1 MILASDYDGTFHV
14 DEEQTLKNL
23 EAVKEWRA
31 AGHEFGLV
39 TGRSYEM
46 AMMAVKEYDLPLDF
60 LICNNGAAIYRPDG
74 TLLDDTPMN
83 RYKLKDFWE
92 LPSVKAAPRVFA
104 LSAQGTFI
112 ARMDQETT
120 AFARRLDVPFISMEE
135 IGNLNPV
142 WQFSLGFFKDQD
154 AEICCQEINCLLGKD
169 FSAYFNQQNVD
180 VVAGGMSKSLGIR
193 RYVKIS
199 GRKGQRI
206 LAVGDGGNDVAMIQ
220 DLGGFTIKSGC
231 PQVKEAA
238 LRIFDSVEDLIKNAL
253 QEGLEV
259 V

>member
-23 EAVKEWRA
+23 EAVKKWRA
-31 AGHEFGLV
+31 SGHEFGLV

-46 AMMAVKEYDLPLDF
+46 AMMAVKEYSLPLDF

-74 TLLDDTPMN
+74 TLLDHTPMN
-83 RYKLKDFWE
+83 QDKQKVFWE

-112 ARMDQETT
+112 ARMDQEIT
-120 AFARRLDVPFISMEE
+120 FFSRKLDVPFISMEKIE
-135 IGNLNPV
+135 ELNPI
-142 WQFSLGFFKDQD
+142 WQFSLGFFNDQD
-154 AEICCQEINCLLGKD
+154 ARTCCQEINCLLGEA
-169 FSAYFNQQNVD
+169 FSAYFNQCNVD

-193 RYVKIS
+193 KYVKIA
-199 GRKGQRI
+199 GKEEQRI
-206 LAVGDGGNDVAMIQ
+206 LVVGDGGNDVDMIR

-231 PQVKEAA
+231 AQVKEAA
-238 LRIFDSVEDLIKNAL
+238 RRIFDSVEELIENAL
-253 QEGLEV
+253 QEESQV